1 MLTLN
6 DLFDEF
12 YYLGR
17 NPDVAAGVAN
27 GAIASGFNHFQIF
40 GSVEGRN
47 PSAFFDT
54 QYYLAQ
60 NPDAAA
66 SVASFDFTAS
76 EHFLEFGQ
84 FQGRVTTPFFDRNFY
99 RQNNP
104 DVANAV
110 DRDLIMGEFEHF
122 VKFGAKEGRSPNL
135 FLDTNYYLQ
144 TNPDVANAVNQG
156 IFTGFEHFVGF
167 GQFEGRNSHPLLD
180 ANFYLNTNPDVRNAV
195 NQGITTAFKHFT
207 EAGQFEGRN
216 PSPFFD
222 TAFYLG
228 RNPDVAAAVQM
239 QNFLGRQLSA
249 SEHFI
254 KFGQSEGRIPRILF
268 SQMYVFGDSL
278 SDNGNTFAATGGL
291 IPPSPPYFN
300 GRASN
305 GPVWVET
312 LAPALGLVDNP
323 SNNRA
328 FTGALS
334 GNLNTQNL
342 AFPQLP
348 PLPGLQGSVN
358 DFVAANPAADP
369 NGLYVVWAGAN
380 DYLSGRETN
389 PAVVVNNLT
398 TAVNNLAA
406 VGARNFILPNLPDL
420 GNTPRAREQTAAA
433 QQRLTLLANG
443 HNSALTGA
451 IANLEQNLNI
461 NIIPLDVKTLVD
473 DAIANPSQFG
483 FTNVTSN
490 FLQSGATNAN
500 QFLFWDDV
508 HPTNPGHNLIAD
520 LARKAITNI
529 PELTSL
535 RI

>member
-6 DLFDEF
+6 DLFDES

-27 GAIASGFNHFQIF
+27 GAIASGFSHFEIF

-66 SVASFDFTAS
+66 SVASFDFTAI
-76 EHFLEFGQ
+76 EHFIEFGQ
-84 FQGRVTTPFFDRNFY
+84 FQSRVTTPFFDRNFY

-110 DRDLIMGEFEHF
+110 DRDFITGEFEHF
-122 VKFGAKEGRSPNL
+122 VKSGASEGRSPNL
-135 FLDTNYYLQ
+135 FLDTNYYLK
-144 TNPDVANAVNQG
+144 TYGDVANAVNQG
-156 IFTGFEHFVGF
+156 IVTGFEHFVGF

-228 RNPDVAAAVQM
+228 RNPDVAAAVQ
-239 QNFLGRQLSA
+239 NRQFSA
-249 SEHFI
+249 IEHFI
-254 KFGQSEGRIPRILF
+254 KFGQTEGRIPRILF

-291 IPPSPPYFN
+291 IPPSPPYVN

-312 LAPALGLVDNP
+312 LAPALGLADNP

-328 FTGALS
+328 FVGALS
-334 GNLNTQNL
+334 GTLNTQNL

-348 PLPGLQGSVN
+348 ALPGLQGPVN
-358 DFVAANPAADP
+358 DFVAANPSADA

-380 DYLSGRETN
+380 DYFSQVETN
-389 PAVVVNNLT
+389 PGAVVNNLAT
-398 TAVNNLAA
+398 VINNLAA
-406 VGARNFILPNLPDL
+406 VGARNFIVPNLPDL
-420 GNTPRAREQTAAA
+420 GNTPGARERTAEA
-433 QQRLTLLANG
+433 QQGLTLLSNG

-451 IANLEQNLNI
+451 IANLEQNPNI
-461 NIIPLDVKTLVD
+461 NIIPLDVRTLVD
-473 DAIANPSQFG
+473 NAIANPSQFG

-490 FLQSGATNAN
+490 FLKSGATNAN
-500 QFLFWDDV
+500 QFLFWDEV

-520 LARKAITNI
+520 LALKAITSI